1 MNIKNV
7 FKKIILSSL
16 AGAVALTT
24 ATFVSAQAEKPE
36 DVLKNEQTY
45 SASQD
50 FTQEAKQTVRQ
61 ELDFMSED
69 QVKRTTTIL
78 NDVFMKYLG
87 ENDLLENSMPII
99 INEKPYLISLFHIPP
114 VENGK
119 ESRTFETYQIYEL
132 QNSEEAEVLFK
143 NLHMLS
149 NYQQGYENISLVQA
163 KDSLAELVVL
173 FNLNSTDIIK
183 VLTSS
188 KNEQSLVNKSYL
200 MSKASLDPI
209 FDDMKKST
217 NVKGKVVLDSD
228 MEGDRYL
235 YILNY
240 IGENFNTL
248 QTANCE
254 LEQ

>member
-1 MNIKNV
+1 M
-7 FKKIILSSL
+7 FSLGILFLPTINSSCTGKL
-16 AGAVALTT
+16 H
-24 ATFVSAQAEKPE
+24 
-36 DVLKNEQTY
+36 
-45 SASQD
+45 
-50 FTQEAKQTVRQ
+50 
-61 ELDFMSED
+61 
-69 QVKRTTTIL
+69 IL
-78 NDVFMKYLG
+78 L
-87 ENDLLENSMPII
+87 
-99 INEKPYLISLFHIPP
+99 LISLFHIPP

-119 ESRTFETYQIYEL
+119 ELRTFETYQIYEL
-132 QNSEEAEVLFK
+132 QNSEEVEVLFK

-163 KDSLAELVVL
+163 KDSLAELAVL

-183 VLTSS
+183 VLISS
-188 KNEQSLVNKSYL
+188 KNEESLVNKAYL

-209 FDDMKKST
+209 FHGMKKST